1 MPIFIGILDSNW
13 RYVIDAGVGVGVGVG
28 FSVDVGSE
36 VSVGD
41 AVGTGMFG
49 DSVGVET
56 GVGSVTVA
64 LSTGLR
70 LLLLLMATESAV
82 MSMSTLVVA
91 PSLISNLTIMSILSE
106 GTFKTV
112 VLPSVNVA
120 VASLTCKRIF
130 E

>member
-1 MPIFIGILDSNW
+1 MMD
-13 RYVIDAGVGVGVGVG
+13 VGVGVGVGVG
-28 FSVDVGSE
+28 FSVGAGSE

-41 AVGTGMFG
+41 AVDAEMLG

-56 GVGSVTVA
+56 GEGGVTVA

-70 LLLLLMATESAV
+70 LLLLLIATESAV

-106 GTFKTV
+106 GTFKIA
-112 VLPSVNVA
+112 VLPSANVA
-120 VASLTCKRIF
+120 VASLMCKRIF

>member
-1 MPIFIGILDSNW
+1 M
-13 RYVIDAGVGVGVGVG
+13 GVASG
-28 FSVDVGSE
+28 

-41 AVGTGMFG
+41 AVGDVLG

-56 GVGSVTVA
+56 GAGGVTAA

-82 MSMSTLVVA
+82 MSMRTLVIA
-91 PSLISNLTIMSILSE
+91 PSFISNLTIISILSD
-106 GTFKTV
+106 GTFRTAV
-112 VLPSVNVA
+112 VPSVNA
-120 VASLTCKRIF
+120 AAASFICRRIF